1 MDIRKRSEFLY
12 LGVGFWIGIA
22 VMALLNLYKIYF
34 QQNQYNYD
42 WIMLGVSIIIIIV
55 AVVFRKRFIKQ

>member
-1 MDIRKRSEFLY
+1 MEIKKNLVAFY
-12 LGVGFWIGIA
+12 LGVGFWIGVG

-34 QQNQYNYD
+34 HQNQYNYD

-55 AVVFRKRFIKQ
+55 ALVFRKRFIKQ